1 MYESEKTVFPEYLE
15 QVVQLQRVRNAESHR
30 IMTEIIW
37 NTDRFI
43 SMLDIYGWGSMASE
57 INNYANN
64 GQSITTLG
72 QSLSRSMKMLI
83 ERSIGAKQ

>member
-1 MYESEKTVFPEYLE
+1 
-15 QVVQLQRVRNAESHR
+15 
-30 IMTEIIW
+30 
-37 NTDRFI
+37 
-43 SMLDIYGWGSMASE
+43 MLDIYGWGGMAGE
-57 INNYANN
+57 INSYANN